1 MSRNK
6 GHNAPVA
13 DNNSNKFANSN
24 LNAIF
29 QKPQPQRLNSAA
41 GQRHGMLLLGGA
53 KTTRAR
59 AQPGG
64 AKLAV
69 PKPVNLPSIK
79 KEHAGNDPATQLV
92 PAGSTA
98 GGWKTDEQQQQ
109 QPPPQASHSAKT
121 QPPPSTALANEP
133 KVAIT
138 AGSTW
143 GSALSSR
150 SLTPSEAAVPY
161 ASFGPG
167 SRSFPGRGDS
177 ERLNPVEYP
186 SLGSAAASQPRS
198 HLTTAAGQPREE
210 SGRRNWDDDERE
222 PLSAPS
228 LRPQNA
234 DWYRREAERD
244 RMEDERY
251 TGRAPPVAPGGPLVP
266 PDTGLETPEDFG
278 FGGPTRSGFFSD
290 PRGLM
295 GEPFDRRDPLSGER
309 DRFDREV
316 QREIFGRAMFDD
328 SSERDWRSS
337 PAMEDSSFPGSRMF
351 ADSGRPP
358 PLPPGPPPRERE
370 EKDKSEIDLEREAYK
385 AEVASVFRQ
394 QEEEREQKRLAE
406 EKLVEDELGPE
417 IEPTLHDSR
426 PEPDLPPTAA
436 HPSPPHQSVP
446 NSSSPSAQVTSPSP
460 GAKAAPSLPPPAA
473 PRPVSVDLSGGSALV
488 DSPPP
493 PPPSEPEAETVA
505 EVVPPTEL
513 PSKTADQPQ
522 LVGKTRL
529 AGKMMPRSERALAER
544 KAYEDEESRRK
555 QNAAMKLKEV
565 EERMRQRQKEADEKR
580 QEQAAAVEAP
590 QEESPVAEEEV
601 EVGKASHGTMSD
613 SRNASDASREEAKET
628 PPALADADWAG
639 LTSEALSP
647 PTAQLSQSVP
657 VVEEVLSPSHLLDG
671 SHPAAEEPI
680 HSEKAALPPPPEP
693 TPAWSGMPGLLEK
706 PSAPGQA
713 ATSSWG
719 VLPPS
724 QGEIA
729 SSAAPIN
736 EQPTVPNMAPG
747 LGPLFTMGGE
757 AIPPLVFTTG
767 GILDPNALEE
777 DNLPLG
783 LTLGPVPI
791 GLGSVRPPVGPPGTP
806 AVSFMTLPPGMP
818 KPHPSHPQ
826 GAGLL
831 QDRSSWPGPA
841 PVFGNGLNS
850 MVPPMVTGMPAQ
862 PMLPVSLGPT
872 LPGAPYGAGGPT
884 APGTFRGT
892 DEPSQTCDAIPLQPP
907 SAGHPVV
914 AMPSLGQ
921 SIATVPSIAADANGG
936 TAPGPPDSQSL
947 ESGSKFTQSGAL
959 PSANNKR
966 GGLRR
971 GREQEDKESSKRSG
985 ATSGPAAA
993 LNKDRQQD
1001 RRAAKEE
1008 ALGEE
1013 HGAVKGSKGGRGTGR
1028 AVAAAK
1034 DATTSTGSAVGK
1046 GEGGGGKG
1054 RKGDGTAKGL
1064 GRKGKGS
1071 AEGLADGS
1079 IAASKGGRG
1088 EGKRLVYRIK
1098 QESGSA
1104 EDADGEEPTKLEY
1117 REGGQDDFIE
1127 VRSKKSVQSEKR
1139 EQLKQTV
1146 PEAKKAAK
1154 GRREEVL
1161 SDPEV
1166 APAMSDKKGKPRA
1179 PRSTANDA
1187 LPEQPA
1193 VVSDSALAAMA
1204 AASAASA
1211 GFPGMSVRMAP
1222 PGVAQQQPDA
1232 VSKAVAHAWGGGAA
1246 REYNSVPSLAQI
1258 QREELTKLTHTE
1270 IGGTVD
1276 MLPATLETPPDKKS
1290 AEQSKGSPGEGL
1302 PSGIFNN
1309 AGLPAD
1315 GIGLPTDLSLGD
1327 LTHAPVRPPLPQGL
1341 PAHFA
1346 QHGHA
1351 LSHGAFLP
1359 IAGFPQGP
1367 LGAFGPDPLGTGVLG
1382 GRSTDIPSGA
1392 WVQQQPTSSTQDS
1405 FYAAPQPFP
1414 SPFPPSQAQ
1423 PFAHGSAGQFAPLN
1437 TATQFGQFGVNFAS
1451 YLAGSGKQP
1460 DWKHTPSTA
1469 GPEAAFGQGLPEPPS
1484 MQCGPTPN
1492 DTNQWAAA
1500 TFGVS
1505 PALPPGLTPHAAM
1518 SRGHATSSIQ
1528 FTGHPESTFPGHS
1541 QPPNAPPPLP
1551 AGPPP
1556 SHPPAAPPGISL
1568 PHTAGLSAV
1577 FPDELGGS
1585 LGDSIGSSGG
1595 VNTGPA
1601 TAPVS
1606 TSKRG
1611 KPRGGAPRGGRG
1623 AAPGRGAGGHLG
1635 DGTAARGSSSGRRG
1649 GKGASGADMSGKA
1662 KQMYVRK
1669 AQVPTEH

>member
-13 DNNSNKFANSN
+13 DNSNNKFANSN

-109 QPPPQASHSAKT
+109 PPQASHPAKT

-150 SLTPSEAAVPY
+150 SPTPSEAAVPY

-167 SRSFPGRGDS
+167 SRSFPGRGDT

-198 HLTTAAGQPREE
+198 NLTTAAGQPREE

-251 TGRAPPVAPGGPLVP
+251 TGRAPPVAPGGGPLVP
-266 PDTGLETPEDFG
+266 PDTGHETPEDFG
-278 FGGPTRSGFFSD
+278 FGGPTRPGFFPDS
-290 PRGLM
+290 RGLLS
-295 GEPFDRRDPLSGER
+295 EPFERRDPLSGER
-309 DRFDREV
+309 DRFDRDV
-316 QREIFGRAMFDD
+316 QREIFGRAMFEE
-328 SSERDWRSS
+328 SSEREWRSS
-337 PAMEDSSFPGSRMF
+337 PAMEESSFPGSRMF
-351 ADSGRPP
+351 AESARPP

-370 EKDKSEIDLEREAYK
+370 EKEKSEVDLEREAYK

-417 IEPTLHDSR
+417 IESTLHESR

-436 HPSPPHQSVP
+436 HPSPPHQPPP
-446 NSSSPSAQVTSPSP
+446 NSNSSPPHSPSP
-460 GAKAAPSLPPPAA
+460 S
-473 PRPVSVDLSGGSALV
+473 
-488 DSPPP
+488 
-493 PPPSEPEAETVA
+493 PSEPEAETVA
-505 EVVPPTEL
+505 EDAESPTEL
-513 PSKTADQPQ
+513 PSKTGDQPQ

-544 KAYEDEESRRK
+544 KAYEDEEFRRK
-555 QNAAMKLKEV
+555 QSAAIKLKEL
-565 EERMRQRQKEADEKR
+565 EERIQRSKKEAEEKR
-580 QEQAAAVEAP
+580 QEQAAAEEAL
-590 QEESPVAEEEV
+590 QEESPGAEVEV
-601 EVGKASHGTMSD
+601 EVGKSSFGTVSD
-613 SRNASDASREEAKET
+613 SRNASDASREEAKEI
-628 PPALADADWAG
+628 PPTLADADWAG
-639 LTSEALSP
+639 NTSVALSP
-647 PTAQLSQSVP
+647 TTVQLSPSVP
-657 VVEEVLSPSHLLDG
+657 VVEDVLPPSHVLAG
-671 SHPAAEEPI
+671 SHPAAEETI
-680 HSEKAALPPPPEP
+680 LSESAALPPEP

-719 VLPPS
+719 VLPPT
-724 QGEIA
+724 QGELS
-729 SSAAPIN
+729 SSAAPMS
-736 EQPTVPNMAPG
+736 EQPTLPNMAPG

-767 GILDPNALEE
+767 GILDQNALEE

-806 AVSFMTLPPGMP
+806 AVSFMTMPPGMP

-826 GAGLL
+826 AAGML
-831 QDRSSWPGPA
+831 QDRSTWPGPA

-862 PMLPVSLGPT
+862 QMLPVSMAPT
-872 LPGAPYGAGGPT
+872 LPGGPYGVGVPT
-884 APGTFRGT
+884 APGTFRSA
-892 DEPSQTCDAIPLQPP
+892 DQPSQICDVMQPP

-921 SIATVPSIAADANGG
+921 SITVPSIAADANGG
-936 TAPGPPDSQSL
+936 AAPGSADSQAL
-947 ESGSKFTQSGAL
+947 ESGAKFTQGGAL
-959 PSANNKR
+959 PSTNNKR

-971 GREQEDKESSKRSG
+971 GREQEDKESSKRGGS
-985 ATSGPAAA
+985 AAGPAG

-1001 RRAAKEE
+1001 RRAAKDEGS
-1008 ALGEE
+1008 GEE
-1013 HGAVKGSKGGRGTGR
+1013 LGTGKGSKGGRGTGR
-1028 AVAAAK
+1028 AVPAVKEVTASA
-1034 DATTSTGSAVGK
+1034 GSAVGK
-1046 GEGGGGKG
+1046 GEGAGGKG
-1054 RKGDGTAKGL
+1054 RKGEGAAKGGS

-1079 IAASKGGRG
+1079 IGATKGGRG

-1104 EDADGEEPTKLEY
+1104 EDVDGEESTKLEY

-1146 PEAKKAAK
+1146 PEAKKAGK
-1154 GRREEVL
+1154 GRREEAL
-1161 SDPEV
+1161 SDAEV
-1166 APAMSDKKGKPRA
+1166 APAMNDKKGKPRA
-1179 PRSTANDA
+1179 PRSTATDA
-1187 LPEQPA
+1187 LLEQPA
-1193 VVSDSALAAMA
+1193 VVSDSTLAAMA

-1232 VSKAVAHAWGGGAA
+1232 VSKAVAHAWGGGP

-1290 AEQSKGSPGEGL
+1290 GEQGKGSPGEGL

-1359 IAGFPQGP
+1359 MAGFPQGP

-1414 SPFPPSQAQ
+1414 SPFPPPQAQ

-1460 DWKHTPSTA
+1460 DWKHTPSTV
-1469 GPEAAFGQGLPEPPS
+1469 GPEPAFGQGLPEPPS
-1484 MQCGPTPN
+1484 MQHAPTPN

-1500 TFGVS
+1500 TFG
-1505 PALPPGLTPHAAM
+1505 P
-1518 SRGHATSSIQ
+1518 Q
-1528 FTGHPESTFPGHS
+1528 C
-1541 QPPNAPPPLP
+1541 
-1551 AGPPP
+1551 
-1556 SHPPAAPPGISL
+1556 PAANEGSREVVPLVVAVVL
-1568 PHTAGLSAV
+1568 PLDEEEEATWEMAQLAGVALVAGEEGRVLLVQICQARQSRCMFEKLSTAKEMFL
-1577 FPDELGGS
+1577 E
-1585 LGDSIGSSGG
+1585 
-1595 VNTGPA
+1595 
-1601 TAPVS
+1601 
-1606 TSKRG
+1606 KRRLA
-1611 KPRGGAPRGGRG
+1611 K
-1623 AAPGRGAGGHLG
+1623 LQ
-1635 DGTAARGSSSGRRG
+1635 SSSLLKFGFKRN
-1649 GKGASGADMSGKA
+1649 ADPKA
-1662 KQMYVRK
+1662 
-1669 AQVPTEH
+1669 